1 MRIVKVGVLA
11 PTNKGV
17 PLGVQGESC
26 ATEVE
31 FDVRPWLREYPSGT
45 VSAVAR
51 REGDPAPYPLTLDV
65 ADGMAVWQVSD
76 TDTAKAGEGAVE
88 LTLTSAGTRVRSL
101 TFKTLVTASLTD
113 APVDDDAWYGWLDKA
128 VVKVDE
134 TVQAAQRKLSE
145 VDEEWTGLK
154 TDVNAKVDECSKA
167 AAQAAEDAHRAKVD
181 AQATAKAL
189 ESAEGSTAK
198 AEAAAKRAEDAA
210 GQAEGFAAQA
220 SASEGNASAAVTDAR
235 LAAGQAE
242 GFATEAGKSARDA
255 MASQVSAND
264 SAGAAAD
271 AAADA
276 GEAAANAEKARD
288 AAAKSAQDA
297 RDAAASV
304 GGTINV
310 IAPKNV
316 GVAATSED
324 DGSVAV
330 GAGSVAKKP
339 NEFSIGNDTLTREVT
354 HVSEPI
360 ELSSAAT
367 KGYVDTN
374 TSNMLT
380 GMASGKLVHVE
391 DAWPSKPL
399 GLTVNGA
406 YRQDGTS
413 SENLVL
419 KVAGRNFLNTALL
432 NDKSSFDTSY
442 SVYGFYVYKLTLPV
456 VGDYTVS
463 VKHTNKSPLYLAT
476 ATTGNPN
483 TANKTWFS
491 HGSAILFTK
500 KTYTETDVIYIF
512 FGENIDKVQQ
522 ALDGVG
528 YLQVEYGTAV
538 NAYSPYT
545 FASLLITLPVTHP
558 YLAALP
564 DSTHDEIVIDN
575 DGNATLVA
583 KVDKESVSP
592 LPVPI
597 TYTLGKLDIPA
608 LPEAISNVWVEAS
621 VMPELSMTYKRD
633 INKLEVH
640 AVSMRSSSSI
650 TVADGTAK
658 VNPAIF
664 GDGLSVTDGQVS
676 VDLDHVGEHLAGDA
690 LYYDQTDGLM
700 LKVGQGLHIQNDEL
714 DIDQANLPLASAG
727 VRGTVRVGSGLAIDT
742 DGVLS
747 ATGGGGAGSGYG
759 KLAKATLKTTERV
772 SGIADG
778 EDDVVT
784 DADVP
789 CAVGEMDGTLFLTS
803 APAYRVL
810 RTTYTTGTVLHLEF
824 EWSVDG
830 AQLDPSML
838 THAVL
843 SLGNASTL
851 VPMTTRSVDGKR
863 YKAVEYTATSDIK
876 AGMSV
881 SLKFI

>member
-65 ADGMAVWQVSD
+65 ADGMAVWIVSD

-88 LTLTSAGTRVRSL
+88 LTLTSGGTRVRSL

-134 TVQAAQRKLSE
+134 TVQAAQRKLTE
-145 VDEEWTGLK
+145 VDQEWTGLK
-154 TDVNAKVDECSKA
+154 ADVNAKVDECSKA

-210 GQAEGFAAQA
+210 GQAEGAAGQA
-220 SASEGNASAAVTDAR
+220 EGAAGQAATSEENASAAVTAAR
-235 LAAGQAE
+235 LAQGQAE
-242 GFATEAGKSARDA
+242 GYASEAGKSARDA

-276 GEAAANAEKARD
+276 GEAAANAEKARAAAD
-288 AAAKSAQDA
+288 EAKAAAAVSEGNAATSASDAAESASAAAKSAS
-297 RDAAASV
+297 DAAASV
-304 GGTINV
+304 DAINV
-310 IAPKNV
+310 IAPKAVADGASSNSTSQV
-316 GVAATSED
+316 VIGNRSAATANRTVVVGQDSAAHSSGSIAIGSNAHDTDESNG
-324 DGSVAV
+324 GSVAV
-330 GAGSVAKKP
+330 GDNANVKSGAGLSAAIGSYSTAIKN
-339 NEFSIGNDTLTREVT
+339 NEFSIGYPPDDDRAEYTREIT
-354 HVSEPI
+354 HVSTPTEP
-360 ELSSAAT
+360 SSAAT
-367 KGYVDTN
+367 KGYVDNINIISPTH
-374 TSNMLT
+374 SVDA
-380 GMASGKLVHVE
+380 ASGRDNGL
-391 DAWPSKPL
+391 AWGGASK
-399 GLTVNGA
+399 GVDYGIAIGDHAVATGHSSVAIGSYATAVAKNSTAIGDTVFINFDNVIAIGRPDVKREVWYVNTPTRDHSA
-406 YRQDGTS
+406 ATKGYVD
-413 SENLVL
+413 NLV
-419 KVAGRNFLNTALL
+419 A
-432 NDKSSFDTSY
+432 S
-442 SVYGFYVYKLTLPV
+442 
-456 VGDYTVS
+456 
-463 VKHTNKSPLYLAT
+463 
-476 ATTGNPN
+476 
-483 TANKTWFS
+483 ANMVR
-491 HGSAILFTK
+491 GS
-500 KTYTETDVIYIF
+500 
-512 FGENIDKVQQ
+512 N
-522 ALDGVG
+522 
-528 YLQVEYGTAV
+528 
-538 NAYSPYT
+538 
-545 FASLLITLPVTHP
+545 
-558 YLAALP
+558 
-564 DSTHDEIVIDN
+564 
-575 DGNATLVA
+575 
-583 KVDKESVSP
+583 
-592 LPVPI
+592 
-597 TYTLGKLDIPA
+597 
-608 LPEAISNVWVEAS
+608 
-621 VMPELSMTYKRD
+621 
-633 INKLEVH
+633 
-640 AVSMRSSSSI
+640 SI

-747 ATGGGGAGSGYG
+747 ATGGGAGSGYG

-810 RTTYTTGTVLHLEF
+810 RTTYTTGTVMHLEF
-824 EWSVDG
+824 EWLVDD

-851 VPMTTRSVDGKR
+851 VPATTRSVNGKR
-863 YKAVEYTATSDIK
+863 YKSVEYTATSDIK